1 MRRVLMMAAI
11 GGSLMPGPARAEFT
25 KGQELTILA
34 AHSAILASEHCPYAL
49 DERRMQQVLA
59 RKGLSRSAV
68 TSGQGSP
75 LLQED
80 LEADTRRYESD
91 TAAAC
96 DQAWASFGPG
106 APMAG
111 LLRRR

>member
-1 MRRVLMMAAI
+1 MRQVLIAATV
-11 GGSLMPGPARAEFT
+11 GTALWAGPALADFT

-34 AHSAILASEHCPYAL
+34 AHSAILASEHCPYAV

-59 RKGLSRSAV
+59 RKGLSRAAVMSGGGSA
-68 TSGQGSP
+68 
-75 LLQED
+75 LLQDD
-80 LEADTRRYESD
+80 LAADARRYESD

-111 LLRRR
+111 LLRRK